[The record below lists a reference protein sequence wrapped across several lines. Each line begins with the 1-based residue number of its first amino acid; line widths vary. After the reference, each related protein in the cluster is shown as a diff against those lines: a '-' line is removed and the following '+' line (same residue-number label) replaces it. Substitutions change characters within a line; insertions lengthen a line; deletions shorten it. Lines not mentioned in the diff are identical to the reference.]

1 MKSLQVENLANIII
15 PIPPKVLGSQ
25 YYGDDSEFIYARQ
38 IGIQKYLDYLI
49 SHHILCGS
57 ENLKMFLTGQNDE
70 YEQLK
75 QEKSQLVS
83 KDPLNVMLSNVLSDG
98 SAQIQ
103 RIEKGSSS
111 SKAVSAVKS
120 TVTGIYNV
128 GGYFAGALMSGA
140 TMIGGSGQ
148 DTLNDS
154 QQDLV
159 IDGMGQVG

>member
-1 MKSLQVENLANIII
+1 MQSLQVENLANIII

-25 YYGDDSEFIYARQ
+25 YYGDDSEFVIARQ
-38 IGIQKYLDYLI
+38 TGIQKYLDYLI

-75 QEKSQLVS
+75 LEKSQLVS

-103 RIEKGSSS
+103 GIEKG
-111 SKAVSAVKS
+111 
-120 TVTGIYNV
+120 Y
-128 GGYFAGALMSGA
+128 
-140 TMIGGSGQ
+140 
-148 DTLNDS
+148 
-154 QQDLV
+154 
-159 IDGMGQVG
+159 